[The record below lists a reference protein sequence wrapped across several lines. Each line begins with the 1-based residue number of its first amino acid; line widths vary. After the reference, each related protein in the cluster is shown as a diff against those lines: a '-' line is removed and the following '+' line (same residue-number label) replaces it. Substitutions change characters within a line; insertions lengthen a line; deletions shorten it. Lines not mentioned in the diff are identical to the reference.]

1 MQQPVRKEGGKER
14 GEEKQ
19 RSDKRGTVRVA
30 EEGNAKGRTEEGGE
44 GKDAFFLPVFQIG
57 EERGADRHAA
67 EKTEKNRPAR
77 SFSVPFSRAVQ
88 AEEDP
93 GKDHKRKKGGKDPG
107 EDEGERFICRGRGP
121 TGEEQEEE
129 KESEN
134 GGGEAFFSIHN
145 FSPVFRIL

>member
-1 MQQPVRKEGGKER
+1 MQQPVRKERGKKR

-44 GKDAFFLPVFQIG
+44 GKDAFFLPVFQI
-57 EERGADRHAA
+57 AA

-77 SFSVPFSRAVQ
+77 SAYLPIARAVQ
-88 AEEDP
+88 AKEDP